1 MSEHTI
7 NYGKLFNTQTPAEL
21 TFDLDKGGMTI
32 IIAKEGQGYS
42 AIERVIASSLARDNE
57 DKGYLYF
64 IPESLLDFA
73 ETIGSHNFTPMIVDY
88 LEDFQLFPGDTNV
101 MFASV
106 GGKDSSYNTQDID
119 HFIRIA
125 TTESTH
131 VFLTLTP
138 ETFIKRD
145 FAGLNDAIASVVVAS
160 NDFTEEITEQL
171 ISKLNTMRISYTA
184 PIYPETGEIYVHT
197 PEQGILVKMAVP
209 PFVMEG

>member
-7 NYGKLFNTQTPAEL
+7 NYGKLFNTQTPVEL

-42 AIERVIASSLARDNE
+42 AIERVIATSLSRDNS
-57 DKGYLYF
+57 DQSYLYH
-64 IPESLLDFA
+64 IPESLLNFA
-73 ETIGSHNFTPMIVDY
+73 ETIGSHNLIPMIVDD
-88 LEDFQLFPGDTNV
+88 LEDFELLSGDTNV

>member
-21 TFDLDKGGMTI
+21 TFDLDNGGMTI

-57 DKGYLYF
+57 DKGYLCF
-64 IPESLLDFA
+64 IPESLLSFG
-73 ETIGSHNFTPMIVDY
+73 ETIGSHNLVPMIVDD
-88 LEDFQLFPGDTNV
+88 LEEFQLFSGETNV

-106 GGKDSSYNTQDID
+106 GGKDSTYNEQDID
-119 HFIRIA
+119 EFIRIA

-131 VFLTLTP
+131 VFLTFTP
-138 ETFIKRD
+138 EAFIKRD
-145 FAGLNDAIASVVVAS
+145 FAGLNNALASVVVAS

-171 ISKLNTMRISYTA
+171 ISKLSTMGVSYTA